1 MRPSPHERVFAVS
14 DRGGLIERGSLHE
27 GRLWLD
33 LRYKTEYSALAFGVK
48 DAWVF
53 IITGDAQ

>member
-1 MRPSPHERVFAVS
+1 VDDRGSAIDSGAVS
-14 DRGGLIERGSLHE
+14 E

-33 LRYKTEYSALAFGVK
+33 LRYKTEHSALAFGVK

-53 IITGDAQ
+53 IIVE